1 MLSHGGMTLEIV
13 SEISGRSYRIRPREL
28 GKLLHL
34 ARLEGW
40 QPERVPSEWP
50 SDSWETEIILPHLG
64 PYMPGRVSRADAEGL
79 RIALTRALATGTVAA
94 EGTVQGSAGNLLQL
108 VREGAFR
115 VRLSRSVSEETQVIP
130 KLAST

>member
-50 SDSWETEIILPHLG
+50 SDSWETEMRELRSHELWPRATWHG
-64 PYMPGRVSRADAEGL
+64 KGSYNSR
-79 RIALTRALATGTVAA
+79 R
-94 EGTVQGSAGNLLQL
+94 
-108 VREGAFR
+108 
-115 VRLSRSVSEETQVIP
+115 
-130 KLAST
+130 